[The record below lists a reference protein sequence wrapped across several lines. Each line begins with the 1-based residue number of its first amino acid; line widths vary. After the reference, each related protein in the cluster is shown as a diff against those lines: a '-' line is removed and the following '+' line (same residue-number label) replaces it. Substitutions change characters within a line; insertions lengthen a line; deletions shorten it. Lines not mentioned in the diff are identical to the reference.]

1 MRESRTYGSV
11 RGARDETRV
20 PTATTLFVAVHESG
34 FVQVFGRRD
43 DGLTTRRGGR
53 RPKSAKARNRGGC
66 GTRRCSRL
74 YGDCMSALWT
84 ASGREAATRMAE
96 RFHNFRVSA

>member
-20 PTATTLFVAVHESG
+20 PTATVNYFVH
-34 FVQVFGRRD
+34 VQVFGRRD

>member
-1 MRESRTYGSV
+1 VDGIVCGWIYSIEKHL
-11 RGARDETRV
+11 DEGTIEV
-20 PTATTLFVAVHESG
+20 FAALHESG
-34 FVQVFGRRD
+34 YVQVFGRRD

-53 RPKSAKARNRGGC
+53 GPKSAKARNRGGC

-84 ASGREAATRMAE
+84 GSGREVATRMAE

>member
-1 MRESRTYGSV
+1 MH
-11 RGARDETRV
+11 ET
-20 PTATTLFVAVHESG
+20 AVN
-34 FVQVFGRRD
+34 VQVFGRRD
-43 DGLTTRRGGR
+43 DVLTTRRGGR
-53 RPKSAKARNRGGC
+53 RPRSAKARNRGGC

>member
-1 MRESRTYGSV
+1 MKNRTRESCTSGSV
-11 RGARDETRV
+11 RDEDGNILIYS
-20 PTATTLFVAVHESG
+20 A
-34 FVQVFGRRD
+34 RD
-43 DGLTTRRGGR
+43 DGLTPRRGGR

>member
-1 MRESRTYGSV
+1 MAACRLMCRFLGRRSDVSI
-11 RGARDETRV
+11 GARV
-20 PTATTLFVAVHESG
+20 C
-34 FVQVFGRRD
+34 
-43 DGLTTRRGGR
+43 R
-53 RPKSAKARNRGGC
+53 RPRSAKARNRGGW

-84 ASGREAATRMAE
+84 ASGREAATRIAE